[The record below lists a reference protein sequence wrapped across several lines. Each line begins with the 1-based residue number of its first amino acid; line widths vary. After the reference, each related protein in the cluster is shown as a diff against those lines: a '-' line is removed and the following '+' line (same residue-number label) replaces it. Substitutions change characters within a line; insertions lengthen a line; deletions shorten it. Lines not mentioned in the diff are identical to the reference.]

1 MDSTYSH
8 KHYRQ
13 WYYQS
18 ISLSLSGA
26 QSSGSIGI
34 AGNTVVMGYA
44 TTGNWEEWQVDAGYS
59 LTDGH
64 QQFLVNR
71 TVSDWTRVVTYT
83 TGEGNFIE
91 MNNNDQTITVFNA
104 DTGTQV
110 CVCKFPTNTIWG
122 YFSAYRPIGAYGMI
136 YDATFDGHCY
146 AWNATTGALVWDW
159 WAGPAGYNTVYNSW
173 PFKTVELVAD
183 GKVYLNGGHTYNP
196 PLFRGSQAYAL
207 NATTGEV
214 VWSINSFCQS
224 NSPVVA
230 AADGVITLPNAYD
243 NLLYAYGTGRS
254 ATTVEAPSAA
264 ITLGSSLVIR
274 GTVTDQSPGK
284 TCLGVPAAGTP
295 AISDA
300 NMREWMNYLYGQ
312 QAMPTNAT
320 GVHVSLDVIDAN
332 NNFRHIGDAQATLL
346 AHSASNIHQTF
357 QANTL

>member
-1 MDSTYSH
+1 
-8 KHYRQ
+8 
-13 WYYQS
+13 
-18 ISLSLSGA
+18 
-26 QSSGSIGI
+26 
-34 AGNTVVMGYA
+34 
-44 TTGNWEEWQVDAGYS
+44 
-59 LTDGH
+59 
-64 QQFLVNR
+64 
-71 TVSDWTRVVTYT
+71 
-83 TGEGNFIE
+83 

-104 DTGTQV
+104 DTGQQV

-146 AWNATTGALVWDW
+146 AWNATTGALVWNW

-207 NATTGEV
+207 NATTGDV
-214 VWSINSFCQS
+214 IWSINSFCQS

-230 AADGVITLPNAYD
+230 AADGVLTLPNAYD
-243 NLLYAYGTGRS
+243 NLLYAYGTGLS
-254 ATTVEAPSAA
+254 ATTVEAPSSA

-284 TCLGVPAAGTP
+284 TCLGIPAAGTP

-312 QAMPTNAT
+312 QPKPTNAT
-320 GVHVSLDVIDAN
+320 GVNVDIYVLDAN
-332 NNFRHIGDAQATLL
+332 NNYRQIGTTTSNADGFYSLNWKPDIEGKFTVFAVFAGSESYYPSNADTAFTAESAAATSTPTTQALTGLATTNDLMMYLAVSLIAIIIAIAIVGLL
-346 AHSASNIHQTF
+346 
-357 QANTL
+357 LLRKRP

>member
-1 MDSTYSH
+1 
-8 KHYRQ
+8 
-13 WYYQS
+13 
-18 ISLSLSGA
+18 
-26 QSSGSIGI
+26 
-34 AGNTVVMGYA
+34 
-44 TTGNWEEWQVDAGYS
+44 
-59 LTDGH
+59 
-64 QQFLVNR
+64 
-71 TVSDWTRVVTYT
+71 
-83 TGEGNFIE
+83 
-91 MNNNDQTITVFNA
+91 
-104 DTGTQV
+104 
-110 CVCKFPTNTIWG
+110 
-122 YFSAYRPIGAYGMI
+122 MI

-146 AWNATTGALVWDW
+146 AWDAHTGELVWDW
-159 WAGPAGYNTVYNSW
+159 WAGAAGYNTVYNSW

-224 NSPVVA
+224 NSPVTA
-230 AADGVITLPNAYD
+230 AADGVLTLPNAYD
-243 NLLYAYGTGRS
+243 NLLYAYGTGQS

-284 TCLGVPAAGTP
+284 TCLGIPAAGTP

-320 GVHVSLDVIDAN
+320 GVTCFTRRN
-332 NNFRHIGDAQATLL
+332 
-346 AHSASNIHQTF
+346 
-357 QANTL
+357 